1 MRDKR
6 ARQIEMGEKKYYNI
20 ASLEKGIRVLELLAA
35 HGELSVSEA
44 ARLMNTNRAGSHR
57 FISTLRDLGYVEKNS
72 SSKYQPT
79 LKIMTLAQ
87 KVANRF
93 EIRRLAKPYMHRLS
107 IMYKETINLGLFK
120 NQEIIHIDKIDSLEV
135 LRMDSALGDKAPAY
149 CTGLGKSIL
158 AFLPDH
164 ELAHY
169 LDTVERRPL
178 APNTITDRDELQ
190 KELSRIRDNRYAI
203 DDEEM
208 TIGLRCIAA
217 PIFDH
222 NHYPAYAISISGPAM
237 RLTHRALENMKAD
250 ILKISNDLSH
260 KMGSI

>member
-1 MRDKR
+1 
-6 ARQIEMGEKKYYNI
+6 
-20 ASLEKGIRVLELLAA
+20 
-35 HGELSVSEA
+35 
-44 ARLMNTNRAGSHR
+44 
-57 FISTLRDLGYVEKNS
+57 VEKNS
-72 SSKYQPT
+72 GNKYQPT

-87 KVANRF
+87 KVADRF

-107 IMYKETINLGLFK
+107 MMYKETINLGLFK

-164 ELAHY
+164 ELEHY
-169 LDTVERRPL
+169 LNTVERRPL
-178 APNTITDRDELQ
+178 APNTITDKDDFLR
-190 KELSRIRDNRYAI
+190 ELSRIRHNRYAI

-208 TIGLRCIAA
+208 SIGLRCIAA

-222 NHYPAYAISISGPAM
+222 NQYPAYAVSISGPAM
-237 RLTHRALENMKAD
+237 RLTHRALEEMKPE
-250 ILKISNDLSH
+250 ILKISDDLSR
-260 KMGSI
+260 KMGSA

>member
-1 MRDKR
+1 MT
-6 ARQIEMGEKKYYNI
+6 EKKYYKI
-20 ASLEKGIRVLELLAA
+20 ASLEKGIRILELLAR

-44 ARLMNTNRAGSHR
+44 ARLMDTNRAGSHR
-57 FISTLRDLGYVEKNS
+57 FIATLKDLGYVEKNS
-72 SSKYQPT
+72 AGKYQPT
-79 LKIMTLAQ
+79 LKIMNLAT

-93 EIRRLAKPYMHRLS
+93 EIRRIAKPYMHRLS
-107 IMYKETINLGLFK
+107 MMFKETINLGLFK

-158 AFLPDH
+158 AFLPEH
-164 ELAHY
+164 ELTHY
-169 LDTVERRPL
+169 IDNTDLVAL
-178 APNTITDRDELQ
+178 APNTITDKKEFLAELA
-190 KELSRIRDNRYAI
+190 RIRQNGYAL

-222 NHYPAYAISISGPAM
+222 NAYPAYAISISGPAM
-237 RLTHRALENMKAD
+237 RLTHRALEDMKE
-250 ILKISNDLSH
+250 ILLTASRELSTA
-260 KMGSI
+260 MGTP

>member
-1 MRDKR
+1 LKHPSF
-6 ARQIEMGEKKYYNI
+6 NI
-20 ASLEKGIRVLELLAA
+20 ASLEKGIRMLELLAA

-44 ARLMNTNRAGSHR
+44 ARLMDTNRAGSHR
-57 FISTLRDLGYVEKNS
+57 FIATLRDLGYVEKNS
-72 SSKYQPT
+72 GNKYQPT

-87 KVANRF
+87 KVADRF

-107 IMYKETINLGLFK
+107 MMYKETINLGLFK

-164 ELAHY
+164 ELEHY
-169 LDTVERRPL
+169 LNTVERRPL
-178 APNTITDRDELQ
+178 APNTITDKDDFLR
-190 KELSRIRDNRYAI
+190 ELSRIRHNRYAI

-208 TIGLRCIAA
+208 SIGLRCIAA

-222 NHYPAYAISISGPAM
+222 NQYPAYAVSISGPAM
-237 RLTHRALENMKAD
+237 RLTHRALEEMKPE
-250 ILKISNDLSH
+250 ILKISDDLSR
-260 KMGSI
+260 KMGSA

>member
-1 MRDKR
+1 MT
-6 ARQIEMGEKKYYNI
+6 EKKYYNI
-20 ASLEKGIRVLELLAA
+20 ASLEKGIRMLELLAA
-35 HGELSVSEA
+35 NGELSVSEA
-44 ARLMNTNRAGSHR
+44 ARLMDTNRAGSHR
-57 FISTLRDLGYVEKNS
+57 FISTLKDLGYVEKNS
-72 SSKYQPT
+72 SNKYQPT

-107 IMYKETINLGLFK
+107 MMYKETINLGLFK

-164 ELAHY
+164 ELDHY
-169 LDTVERRPL
+169 LNTVERRPL
-178 APNTITDRDELQ
+178 APNTITDKDDFLR
-190 KELSRIRDNRYAI
+190 ELSRIRRNRYAI

-208 TIGLRCIAA
+208 SIGLRCIAA

-222 NHYPAYAISISGPAM
+222 NQYPAYAISISGPAM
-237 RLTHRALENMKAD
+237 RLTHRALEEMKPQ
-250 ILKISNDLSH
+250 ILEVSDELSR
-260 KMGSI
+260 KMGSA

>member
-1 MRDKR
+1 MT
-6 ARQIEMGEKKYYNI
+6 EKKYYKI
-20 ASLEKGIRVLELLAA
+20 ASLEKGIKILELLAV

-44 ARLMNTNRAGSHR
+44 ARLMDTNRAGSHR
-57 FISTLRDLGYVEKNS
+57 FIATLKDLGYVEKNS
-72 SSKYQPT
+72 AGKYQPT
-79 LKIMTLAQ
+79 LKIMNLAT

-93 EIRRLAKPYMHRLS
+93 EIRRVAKPYMHRLS
-107 IMYKETINLGLFK
+107 MMFKETINLGLFK

-158 AFLPDH
+158 AFLPEH
-164 ELAHY
+164 ELVHY
-169 LDTVERRPL
+169 LDNNELTPL
-178 APNTITDRDELQ
+178 APNTITDREVFLAELERVRQ
-190 KELSRIRDNRYAI
+190 NGYAL

-222 NHYPAYAISISGPAM
+222 NAYPAYAISISGPAM
-237 RLTHRALENMKAD
+237 RLTHRVLEDMKE
-250 ILKISNDLSH
+250 ILLTASQELSRA
-260 KMGSI
+260 MGTP

>member
-1 MRDKR
+1 
-6 ARQIEMGEKKYYNI
+6 MGEKKYYNI

-250 ILKISNDLSH
+250 ILKISDDLSH

>member
-1 MRDKR
+1 M
-6 ARQIEMGEKKYYNI
+6 AEKKYYNI
-20 ASLEKGIRVLELLAA
+20 ASLEKGIKILELLAA
-35 HGELSVSEA
+35 HGELSVSDA
-44 ARLMNTNRAGSHR
+44 ARLMDTNRAGSHR
-57 FISTLRDLGYVEKNS
+57 FISTLKDLGYVEKNS
-72 SSKYQPT
+72 NNKYQPT
-79 LKIMTLAQ
+79 LKILALSQ
-87 KVANRF
+87 KVADRF
-93 EIRRLAKPYMHRLS
+93 EIRRMAKPYMHRLS
-107 IMYKETINLGLFK
+107 MMYKETINLGLFK

-169 LDTVERRPL
+169 LDTVERKPL
-178 APNTITDRDELQ
+178 APNTITDKEEFLAELA
-190 KELSRIRDNRYAI
+190 RIRQNKYAV

-208 TIGLRCIAA
+208 TIGLRCIGA

-237 RLTHRALENMKAD
+237 RLTHRTIEEMKSN
-250 ILKISNDLSH
+250 ILKVSEDLSR
-260 KMGSI
+260 KMGST

>member
-1 MRDKR
+1 MT
-6 ARQIEMGEKKYYNI
+6 EKKYYNI
-20 ASLEKGIRVLELLAA
+20 ASLEKGIKILELLAA

-44 ARLMNTNRAGSHR
+44 ARLMDTNRAGSHR
-57 FISTLRDLGYVEKNS
+57 FISTLKDLGYVEKNS
-72 SSKYQPT
+72 HNKYQPT
-79 LKIMTLAQ
+79 LKILALSQ
-87 KVANRF
+87 KVADRF
-93 EIRRLAKPYMHRLS
+93 EIRRMAKPYMHRLS
-107 IMYKETINLGLFK
+107 MMYKETINLGLFK

-169 LDTVERRPL
+169 LDTVERKPL
-178 APNTITDRDELQ
+178 APNTITDKEQFLAELA
-190 KELSRIRDNRYAI
+190 RIRQNRYAV

-208 TIGLRCIAA
+208 TIGLRCIGA

-237 RLTHRALENMKAD
+237 RLTHRALEEMKSN
-250 ILKISNDLSH
+250 ILKVSEDLSL
-260 KMGSI
+260 KMGSA